1 MPDIKQKQRT
11 PIKNINKKIVYSE
24 RIKDHFSLAI
34 YFQVRLNSVLKGI
47 FLSFNKS
54 SDIIYLLSLR

>member
-24 RIKDHFSLAI
+24 RIKDYAVNVKNRTNDFI
-34 YFQVRLNSVLKGI
+34 NSI
-47 FLSFNKS
+47 HLSPSRTK
-54 SDIIYLLSLR
+54 